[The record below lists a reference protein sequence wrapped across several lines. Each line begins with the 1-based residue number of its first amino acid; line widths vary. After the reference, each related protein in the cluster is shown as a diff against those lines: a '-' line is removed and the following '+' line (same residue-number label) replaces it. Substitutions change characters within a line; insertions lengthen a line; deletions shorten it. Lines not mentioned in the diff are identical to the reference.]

1 MTVSSNPRMAQDWAP
16 YMEWAKR
23 HPQPRFD
30 LCGSNLVPC
39 GVEDLPGARE
49 ALEIYGDNDHGYAPL
64 IDDIAAF
71 YQTTIDRVS
80 LAPGASGANFLVM
93 AALLGSGDQ
102 VLIERPAYDP
112 LIGAARLLG
121 AEIGR
126 FERRFDDGFTVDPG
140 RIAAA
145 ISPATRLVVITNPHN
160 PSGVVID
167 DATLDSIAEVAD
179 ERGVYVMV
187 DEVYLDTLSPRP
199 ETAANHSD
207 RFIVTNSLTKSY
219 GLAGLRA
226 GWILA
231 NPEVSEAVRR
241 ARGAIDAVGS
251 FPSEV
256 LSHVAFRNIEG
267 LTARA
272 RSILE
277 PGQAALTEL
286 VESRPELEWVRP
298 VGGTVGFPRLSGHD
312 DAGPFIETLL
322 RDFETSVVPG
332 AFFDAPA
339 HFRIAFGGEAA
350 VPEGGLEQLGRDRT
364 GMDRNEGALKPGAQA
379 MDGSRHQLLSG
390 ARLARN

>member
-1 MTVSSNPRMAQDWAP
+1 MITPKNPRMAQDWAP

-39 GVEDLPGARE
+39 GVEDLPGARQ

-64 IDDIAAF
+64 IDDIASF
-71 YQTTIDRVS
+71 HGTTTDRVA
-80 LAPGASGANFLVM
+80 LASGASGANFLVM
-93 AALLGSGDQ
+93 AALLGAGDE

-112 LIGAARLLG
+112 MIGSARLLG
-121 AEIGR
+121 ATVTR
-126 FERRFDDGFTVDPG
+126 FERSFEDGFAVDPG

-145 ISPATRLVVITNPHN
+145 ITPATRLVVLTNPHN

-167 DATLDSIAEVAD
+167 DATLDAVAELAA

-199 ETAANHSD
+199 ETAANRSD
-207 RFIVTNSLTKSY
+207 LFVVTSSLTKSY

-226 GWILA
+226 GWVLA
-231 NPEVSEAVRR
+231 APEVVDAVAR
-241 ARGAIDAVGS
+241 ARGAVDAVGS

-256 LSHVAFRNIEG
+256 LSHVAFRNIEA
-267 LTARA
+267 LAARA

-298 VGGTVGFPRLSGHD
+298 DGGTVGFPRLRGHD
-312 DAGPFIETLL
+312 DAAPFIETLL
-322 RDFETSVVPG
+322 KDFETSVVPG
-332 AFFDAPA
+332 RFFDAPA

-350 VPEGGLEQLGRDRT
+350 VLEGGLEQLGK
-364 GMDRNEGALKPGAQA
+364 AL
-379 MDGSRHQLLSG
+379 DSL
-390 ARLARN
+390 